1 MAAIRQVNASCR
13 CAAGPKAF
21 RGPKPFAGQRISL
34 RSRQSPTPISIPEGM
49 TAVTLRTPYLLFIG
63 DAPDQLAAKTADGI
77 AFWRPDISL
86 GQFRLPGCKAD
97 LRIPDMTIEEAA
109 AAGVK
114 TVIVGTTNRGGV
126 LGEGWEGLLVRA
138 MALGMDLASGLHH
151 RLTDIPALSEAAARH
166 GRQIADVRHPTRE
179 FAVGNGLKRP
189 GKRLLTVGTD
199 CSIGKMFTALALE
212 KEMKA
217 RGFNADF
224 RATGQTGIF
233 IAGDGVSID
242 AVVSDFVSGS
252 VEWLCPAND
261 EDHWDLVEGQ
271 GSLFHASYAGVT
283 LGLIHGA
290 QPDALVV
297 CHEPT
302 RPHMRGLP
310 SYKLPDLRLCIDRNV
325 EAAQL
330 TNPAVRCVGVSVN
343 TSAMDAGAARDY
355 LRRTEEELGLPVVDP
370 VRAGVGA
377 IVDRLA

>member
-1 MAAIRQVNASCR
+1 M
-13 CAAGPKAF
+13 
-21 RGPKPFAGQRISL
+21 
-34 RSRQSPTPISIPEGM
+34 
-49 TAVTLRTPYLLFIG
+49 TLRTPYLLFIG

-77 AFWRPDISL
+77 AFWRPEISL
-86 GQFRLPGCKAD
+86 GQFRLPGCRAD
-97 LRIPDMTIEEAA
+97 LGIPDMTIEEAA
-109 AAGVK
+109 AAGVE

-126 LGEGWEGLLVRA
+126 LGDGWEGLLVRA
-138 MALGMDLASGLHH
+138 MELGMDLASGLHH
-151 RLTDIPALSEAAARH
+151 RLADIPALHEAAARY
-166 GRQIADVRHPTRE
+166 GRQIADVRHPTQE
-179 FAVGNGLKRP
+179 FAIGNGVKRP

-199 CSIGKMFTALALE
+199 CSIGKMFAALALA

-217 RGFNADF
+217 RGLDADF

-242 AVVSDFVSGS
+242 AVVSDFVAGA
-252 VEWLCPAND
+252 VEWLCPAAAP
-261 EDHWDLVEGQ
+261 DHWDVIEGQ

-310 SYKLPDLRLCIDRNV
+310 GYKLPDLALCIARNV

-330 TNPAVRCVGVSVN
+330 TNPTARCIGISVN
-343 TSAMDAGAARDY
+343 TAAMDEAAARDY
-355 LRRTEEELGLPVVDP
+355 LRRTEAELGLPCVDA
-370 VRAGVGA
+370 VRTGVGA
-377 IVDRLA
+377 LVDRLL

>member
-1 MAAIRQVNASCR
+1 
-13 CAAGPKAF
+13 
-21 RGPKPFAGQRISL
+21 
-34 RSRQSPTPISIPEGM
+34 
-49 TAVTLRTPYLLFIG
+49 VTIRTPYLLFIG

-77 AFWRPDISL
+77 AFWRPEICL
-86 GQFRLPGCKAD
+86 GQLRLPGCKAD
-97 LRIPDMTIEEAA
+97 LRIPDMTVEEAA

-114 TVIVGTTNRGGV
+114 TLIVGTTNRGGV
-126 LGEGWEGLLVRA
+126 LGEGWEGLLLRA
-138 MALGMDLASGLHH
+138 MELGMDLASGLHQ
-151 RLTDIPALSEAAARH
+151 RLADISSLRDAALRL
-166 GRQIADVRHPTRE
+166 GRQIHDVRHPTRE

-212 KEMKA
+212 KEM
-217 RGFNADF
+217 RGRGLSTDF

-261 EDHWDLVEGQ
+261 PDHWDLVEGQ

-290 QPDALVV
+290 QPDALVM

-302 RPHMRGLP
+302 RPHMRGSP
-310 SYKLPDLRLCIDRNV
+310 SYKLPDLGLCITRNV

-330 TNPAVRCVGVSVN
+330 TNPDVRCVGISVN
-343 TSAMDAGAARDY
+343 TAGLDLAAARDY
-355 LRRTEEELGLPVVDP
+355 LHRTEDEHGLPCVDP
-370 VRAGVGA
+370 MRTGVGP
-377 IVDRLA
+377 IVDRLTG

>member
-1 MAAIRQVNASCR
+1 VS
-13 CAAGPKAF
+13 
-21 RGPKPFAGQRISL
+21 
-34 RSRQSPTPISIPEGM
+34 
-49 TAVTLRTPYLLFIG
+49 LRTPYLLFIG
-63 DAPDQLAAKTADGI
+63 DAPDQLAAKTAAGI
-77 AFWRPDISL
+77 AFWRPEISL
-86 GQFRLPGCKAD
+86 GQFRLPGCNAD
-97 LRIPDMTIEEAA
+97 LGIPDMTIEEAA

-138 MALGMDLASGLHH
+138 LELGMDLASGLHH
-151 RLTDIPALSEAAARH
+151 RLTDIPALRDSAARL
-166 GRQIADVRHPTRE
+166 GRDIADVRHPTRE
-179 FAVGNGLKRP
+179 FAVGNGVKRP

-217 RGFNADF
+217 RGFKADF

-261 EDHWDLVEGQ
+261 PDHWDLVEGQ

-302 RPHMRGLP
+302 RLHMRGLP
-310 SYKLPDLRLCIDRNV
+310 SYKLPDLELCIDRNV

-330 TNPAVRCVGVSVN
+330 TNPAARCVGISVN

-355 LRRTEEELGLPVVDP
+355 LRRTEDELGLPVVDP

>member
-1 MAAIRQVNASCR
+1 
-13 CAAGPKAF
+13 
-21 RGPKPFAGQRISL
+21 L
-34 RSRQSPTPISIPEGM
+34 R
-49 TAVTLRTPYLLFIG
+49 L
-63 DAPDQLAAKTADGI
+63 
-77 AFWRPDISL
+77 
-86 GQFRLPGCKAD
+86 
-97 LRIPDMTIEEAA
+97 PDMTIDEAA

-126 LGEGWEGLLVRA
+126 LGDGWEALLVRA
-138 MALGMDLASGLHH
+138 LELGMDLASGLHH
-151 RLTDIPALSEAAARH
+151 RLADIPVLREAAARG

-179 FAVGNGLKRP
+179 FAVGNGIKRP

-212 KEMKA
+212 KEMQA
-217 RGFNADF
+217 RGAKADF

-242 AVVSDFVSGS
+242 AVVSDFVSGA
-252 VEWLCPAND
+252 VEWLAPANAA
-261 EDHWDLVEGQ
+261 DHWDLIEGQ

-302 RPHMRGLP
+302 RQHMRGLP
-310 SYKLPDLRLCIDRNV
+310 SYKLPDLGLCIRRNV

-330 TNPAVRCVGVSVN
+330 TNPTARCVGISVN
-343 TSAMDAGAARDY
+343 TAAMEAAAARDY
-355 LRRTEEELGLPVVDP
+355 LRRTEDQQGVPCVDA
-370 VRAGVGA
+370 VRTGVGT
-377 IVDRLA
+377 IVDRLLA